1 MRRSSIIMLIAAV
14 ALGLV
19 AVLLSRTVL
28 SGNGDGPSIASGR
41 GDIRTV
47 PTVVAAA
54 DIGFGE
60 KLTPDKLKVVD
71 WPADTLPQG
80 TFQRVDELVTGQGRA
95 AMRPITANEIL
106 TGKSLSEGAT
116 RLSTAQLLNP
126 QMRAVSVPVN
136 EVTGV
141 SGMLYPGDRV
151 DVYFSRQPEEALPYS
166 ELLAQGARVLAVG
179 LDMNVGKDK
188 PEVVK
193 SATIEVTP
201 LQAQKITL
209 ALSAGQINLALR
221 HFTDES
227 RVRLQT
233 VQVTDLNDGTIT
245 RLVRKPNAG
254 GGGSDGGQ
262 PAAGG
267 RPPVPAGPSVVVIRG
282 SAKERAVS
290 SIESVIGK

>member
-1 MRRSSIIMLIAAV
+1 MRKSSIIMLIAAV

-19 AVLLSRTVL
+19 AVLLSRTVMN
-28 SGNGDGPSIASGR
+28 SGGSVGSIAG
-41 GDIRTV
+41 GQGAVRTV

-106 TGKSLSEGAT
+106 TAKSLSEGNT
-116 RLSTAQLLNP
+116 RLSTSQLLNP
-126 QMRAVSVPVN
+126 NMRAVSVPVS
-136 EVTGV
+136 ETTGV
-141 SGMLYPGDRV
+141 SGLIYPGDRV

-179 LDMNVGKDK
+179 VDMNVGKDK

-193 SATIEVTP
+193 AATIEVTP

-209 ALSAGQINLALR
+209 AVATGQLNLAVR
-221 HFTDES
+221 HFSDDT

-245 RLVRKPNAG
+245 RLVRKPTAG
-254 GGGSDGGQ
+254 GGA
-262 PAAGG
+262 PAEPGAAPRAGG
-267 RPPVPAGPSVVVIRG
+267 GPAIPPGKGVTVMRG
-282 SAKERAVS
+282 TETT
-290 SIESVIGK
+290 IQPVIGQ

>member
-28 SGNGDGPSIASGR
+28 SDSGGPSIASSQGAV
-41 GDIRTV
+41 RTV
-47 PTVVAAA
+47 PAVVAAA

-60 KLTPDKLKVVD
+60 KLTPEKLKVVD

-80 TFQRVDELVTGQGRA
+80 SFQRVDELITGQGRA

-106 TGKSLSEGAT
+106 TAKSLSEGAT

-126 QMRAVSVPVN
+126 KMRAVAVPVT

-166 ELLAQGARVLAVG
+166 ELLAQDARVLSVG

-209 ALSAGQINLALR
+209 ALAAGQINLALR

-233 VQVTDLNDGTIT
+233 VQVTDLNDGTVT
-245 RLVRKPNAG
+245 RLVRKPRAMG
-254 GGGSDGGQ
+254 GPDYDGEQ
-262 PAAGG
+262 PAAPGRVG
-267 RPPVPAGPSVVVIRG
+267 RPAIPPGKGVTVIRG
-282 SAKERAVS
+282 TES
-290 SIESVIGK
+290 SIQPVIGQ